1 MADPREN
8 DGADAPTRQ
17 VARPLALKRYAPPA
31 LPQQADGL
39 AALRLPSGKF
49 VTTVSLNSRTCR
61 WPIGEPAEL
70 DFHYCGQQP
79 ESGSPYCDAH
89 DRKSYQSVRSRRGT
103 QRPLSLVRPR

>member
-1 MADPREN
+1 MADPREK
-8 DGADAPTRQ
+8 DGADNPRRQ
-17 VARPLALKRYAPPA
+17 VARPLAQPA
-31 LPQQADGL
+31 GEQS
-39 AALRLPSGKF
+39 ALRLPSGKF

-89 DRKSYQSVRSRRGT
+89 DRRSYQSTRSRANH
-103 QRPLSLVRPR
+103 RPLSLVRPR